1 MTADNAHLIEQN
13 PSSLSLTC
21 KYEKRGENIMKRTIS
36 IMTGAGSIAHNE
48 RKFIAENVDGERT
61 QNNIVYCKE
70 NIRTV
75 YHKLFD
81 DAVKRHNEKQTRSDR
96 QIKNYYKKISQ
107 DSKQEKPFHEIIVQI
122 GDKDNMG
129 AMTQNGQLAKEI
141 LDEYMKG
148 FQVRNPQLYVFSA
161 HLHMDEATP
170 HLHIDFVPFTTEG
183 KRKLDTR
190 VSLKGALKQQGF
202 IGTGRND
209 TERAQWAESE
219 KEALSKIMLECGI
232 EWDQKGTHEKH
243 KTVSQFKRDKLIEEV
258 ESLEVQMSELEKR
271 ASTYKSAEDYAT
283 ITAQK
288 LKDNADFELK
298 ETSRMMYAKSYKAK
312 FVDPFIKR
320 VIDIVK
326 NLARRCYRAEKFQE
340 EAEEKI
346 SKLQVE
352 KEELKTKLWD
362 KTIENNNLKKQ
373 LSDYEKIKSYFGID
387 KIKELLQTINTTMRK
402 KDKGTKRA

>member
-1 MTADNAHLIEQN
+1 
-13 PSSLSLTC
+13 
-21 KYEKRGENIMKRTIS
+21 
-36 IMTGAGSIAHNE
+36 
-48 RKFIAENVDGERT
+48 
-61 QNNIVYCKE
+61 
-70 NIRTV
+70 
-75 YHKLFD
+75 
-81 DAVKRHNEKQTRSDR
+81 VKRHNEKQTRSDR
-96 QIKNYYKKISQ
+96 RIKNYYKKISQ
-107 DSKQEKPFHEIIVQI
+107 DSNQEKTFHEIIVQI

-148 FQVRNPQLYVFSA
+148 FQDRNPQLYVFSA

-209 TERAQWAESE
+209 TERAQWAEFE
-219 KEALSKIMLECGI
+219 KEVLSKIMLERGI

-258 ESLEVQMSELEKR
+258 ESLEVQMSELEKK
-271 ASTYKSAEDYAT
+271 ASAYKSAEDYAT

-288 LKDNADFELK
+288 LKDNADFELTK
-298 ETSRMMYAKSYKAK
+298 PSAMMMASVYKTK
-312 FVDPFIKR
+312 VVEPFVKR
-320 VIDIVK
+320 LIEIVK

-340 EAEEKI
+340 EAKEKI
-346 SKLQVE
+346 SKLHVE

-402 KDKGTKRA
+402 KDKETKR

>member
-1 MTADNAHLIEQN
+1 
-13 PSSLSLTC
+13 
-21 KYEKRGENIMKRTIS
+21 MKRTIS

-81 DAVKRHNEKQTRSDR
+81 DAVKRHNEIQTRSDR

-129 AMTQNGQLAKEI
+129 AMTQNGQLAMGI

-148 FQVRNPQLYVFSA
+148 FQGRNPQLYVFSA

-202 IGTGRND
+202 NGTGRND

-219 KEALSKIMLECGI
+219 KEVLSKIMLERGI

-243 KTVSQFKRDKLIEEV
+243 KTVSQFKRDKLIEKV
-258 ESLEVQMSELEKR
+258 ESLEVQMSELEKK

-298 ETSRMMYAKSYKAK
+298 EPSRMMYAKSYKAK

-346 SKLQVE
+346 SKLQEE

-373 LSDYEKIKSYFGID
+373 LTDFEKIKLYLGID
-387 KIKELLQTINTTMRK
+387 KVKELLKTINSLKQIYRQK
-402 KDKGTKRA
+402 KNTETER

>member
-1 MTADNAHLIEQN
+1 
-13 PSSLSLTC
+13 
-21 KYEKRGENIMKRTIS
+21 MKRTIS

-219 KEALSKIMLECGI
+219 KEVLSKIMLERGI
-232 EWDQKGTHEKH
+232 EWDQKGAHEKH

-258 ESLEVQMSELEKR
+258 ESLEVQMSELEKK

-298 ETSRMMYAKSYKAK
+298 EPSRMMYAKTYKAK

-346 SKLQVE
+346 SKLQEE

-373 LSDYEKIKSYFGID
+373 LTDFEKIKLYLGID
-387 KIKELLQTINTTMRK
+387 KVKELLKTINSPKQIYSQK
-402 KDKGTKRA
+402 KNTETER

>member
-1 MTADNAHLIEQN
+1 
-13 PSSLSLTC
+13 
-21 KYEKRGENIMKRTIS
+21 MKRTIS

-61 QNNIVYCKE
+61 QNNIVYCIE

-219 KEALSKIMLECGI
+219 KEVLSKIMLERGI

-258 ESLEVQMSELEKR
+258 ESLEVQMSELEKK

-298 ETSRMMYAKSYKAK
+298 EPSRMMYAKTYKAK

-346 SKLQVE
+346 SKLQEE

-373 LSDYEKIKSYFGID
+373 LTDFEKIKLYLGID
-387 KIKELLQTINTTMRK
+387 KVKELLKTINSPKQIYSQK
-402 KDKGTKRA
+402 KNTETER

>member
-1 MTADNAHLIEQN
+1 
-13 PSSLSLTC
+13 
-21 KYEKRGENIMKRTIS
+21 MKRTIS
-36 IMTGAGSIAHNE
+36 IMTGAGSVAHNE

-96 QIKNYYKKISQ
+96 QIKNYYKKITK

-219 KEALSKIMLECGI
+219 KEVLSKIMLEHGV

-243 KTVSQFKRDKLIEEV
+243 KTVSHFKRDKLIEEV
-258 ESLEVQMSELEKR
+258 ESLEVQMSELEKK

-298 ETSRMMYAKSYKAK
+298 EPSRMMYAKSYKAK

-320 VIDIVK
+320 VVDIVK

-340 EAEEKI
+340 EAEQKI
-346 SKLQVE
+346 SKLQEE

-373 LSDYEKIKSYFGID
+373 LTDFEKIKLYLGID
-387 KIKELLQTINTTMRK
+387 KVKELLRAINTPRQINKQK
-402 KDKGTKRA
+402 KNAETER

>member
-1 MTADNAHLIEQN
+1 
-13 PSSLSLTC
+13 
-21 KYEKRGENIMKRTIS
+21 MKRTIA
-36 IMTGAGSIAHNE
+36 IMTGADSIAHNE

-61 QNNIVYCKE
+61 QNSIVYCKE

-219 KEALSKIMLECGI
+219 KEVLSKIMLEHGI

-258 ESLEVQMSELEKR
+258 ESLEVQMSELEKK

-298 ETSRMMYAKSYKAK
+298 EPSRMMYAKTYKAK

-346 SKLQVE
+346 SKLQEE

-373 LSDYEKIKSYFGID
+373 LTDFEKIKLYLGID
-387 KIKELLQTINTTMRK
+387 KVKELLKTINSPKQIYSQK
-402 KDKGTKRA
+402 KNTETER

>member
-1 MTADNAHLIEQN
+1 
-13 PSSLSLTC
+13 
-21 KYEKRGENIMKRTIS
+21 MKRTIS

-219 KEALSKIMLECGI
+219 KEVLSKIMLEHGV

-243 KTVSQFKRDKLIEEV
+243 KSVSKFKRDKLIEEV
-258 ESLEVQMSELEKR
+258 ETLEEEKSALEDKI
-271 ASTYKSAEDYAT
+271 STYKNAEEYAMV
-283 ITAQK
+283 TAQK
-288 LKDNADFELK
+288 TVGNENFEIPSPTL
-298 ETSRMMYAKSYKAK
+298 TMSAKSYKTK
-312 FVDPFIKR
+312 LVEPFVKRLIEFIQ
-320 VIDIVK
+320 D
-326 NLARRCYRAEKFQE
+326 LARRCYRAEKRE
-340 EAEEKI
+340 EESAEKI
-346 SKLQVE
+346 SKLE
-352 KEELKTKLWD
+352 KEKAALETKLWD
-362 KTIENNNLKKQ
+362 KRIENNHLKKQ
-373 LSDYEKIKSYFGID
+373 LKDFEKIKSYLGID
-387 KIKELLQTINTTMRK
+387 KVQELLKNINGMRK
-402 KDKGTKRA
+402 SKQKEK

>member
-1 MTADNAHLIEQN
+1 
-13 PSSLSLTC
+13 
-21 KYEKRGENIMKRTIS
+21 
-36 IMTGAGSIAHNE
+36 MTGAGSVAHNE

-61 QNNIVYCKE
+61 QNNITYCKE

-129 AMTQNGQLAKEI
+129 AMTQNGQLAKKI

-219 KEALSKIMLECGI
+219 KEVLSKIMLERGV

-243 KTVSQFKRDKLIEEV
+243 KTVSHFKRDKLIEEV
-258 ESLEVQMSELEKR
+258 ESLEVQMSELEKK

-298 ETSRMMYAKSYKAK
+298 EPSRMMYAKSYKAK

-320 VIDIVK
+320 VVDIVK

-340 EAEEKI
+340 EAEQKI
-346 SKLQVE
+346 SKLQEE

-373 LSDYEKIKSYFGID
+373 LTDFEKIKLYLGID
-387 KIKELLQTINTTMRK
+387 KVKELLRAINTPRQINKQK
-402 KDKGTKRA
+402 KNAETER